1 MDESFSVLS
10 PRHVSLLAHRALVAR
25 HFPARLVAVKPPG
38 ADRIDVLPYDF
49 FTANDLFFGAYK
61 ADDVCNADLVLYI
74 RRRRRR
80 RRENGCC
87 L

>member
-10 PRHVSLLAHRALVAR
+10 PRHVSLLAHLALVAR
-25 HFPARLVAVKPPG
+25 HFPARLVAVKPP
-38 ADRIDVLPYDF
+38 LTYDF

-80 RRENGCC
+80 RENGCC